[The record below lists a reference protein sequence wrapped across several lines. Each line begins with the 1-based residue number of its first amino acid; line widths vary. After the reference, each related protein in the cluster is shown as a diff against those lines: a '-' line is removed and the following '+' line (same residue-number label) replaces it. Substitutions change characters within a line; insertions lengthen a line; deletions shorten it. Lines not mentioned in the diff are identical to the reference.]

1 MALNGNRLGSRG
13 LFVYTADDGLSYK
26 VRTDSDNAAAGGFT
40 AATNEDDLPRG
51 MKMRYLNLQLVDAGK
66 TYRKRLYC
74 AVPNATPYTSSTGST
89 VTVDGASWTITG
101 KVGEKLRGI

>member
-1 MALNGNRLGSRG
+1 MALDGNRLGPRG
-13 LFVYTADDGLSYK
+13 VFVYGSDSGLSYK
-26 VRTDSDNAAAGGFT
+26 VRTDSDNAAAGGFV

-51 MKMRYLNLQLVDAGK
+51 MRMRYLNCQIVTGGR

-74 AVPNATPYTSSTGST
+74 AQPNDVPYTNNTGTT
-89 VTVDGASWTITG
+89 VTIDGAAWTITG